1 MDFVERVCDMGA
13 AEMNVAGIAAVERI
27 SRGQVR
33 VTYFIC
39 RKGER
44 SAAIHLIWDRDEW
57 LLHLRLLDQ
66 ARESIELECGE
77 LARVEGDEIRRG
89 AH

>member
-1 MDFVERVCDMGA
+1 MDFVDGVMDLGA
-13 AEMNVAGIAAVERI
+13 AEMNVTGIAAVERI

-39 RKGER
+39 RKGEK
-44 SAAIHLIWDRDEW
+44 SVAVHLIWDREEW
-57 LLHLRLLDQ
+57 LGFLRVLDQ

-77 LARVEGDEIRRG
+77 FARVEGDEIRRG